1 MGTRRACGFVIR
13 LGNTTTEIILVPT
26 SITIMINLLAQ
37 YRVKDQSSP
46 HQLNEY
52 EKQILR

>member
-52 EKQILR
+52 EKQIRR